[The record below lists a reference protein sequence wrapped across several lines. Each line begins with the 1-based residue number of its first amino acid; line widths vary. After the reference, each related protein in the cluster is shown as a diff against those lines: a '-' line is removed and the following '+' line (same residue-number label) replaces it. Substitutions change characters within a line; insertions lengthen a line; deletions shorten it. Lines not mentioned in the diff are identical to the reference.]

1 MLCGNNGG
9 QSVTDQSIMASIFD
23 LSNWGVSPN
32 LSKLM
37 MSGYFGTYF
46 YFIELKSDENTTTG
60 ENFKK

>member
-9 QSVTDQSIMASIFD
+9 QSVADRSVLVAIFD

-37 MSGYFGTYF
+37 MSGYFGT
-46 YFIELKSDENTTTG
+46 
-60 ENFKK
+60 